1 MVNIKCNLKA
11 HIFESTDRKSTA
23 LMFSN
28 TFYISTYENK
38 TKFKKSNLMKQ
49 TVMNCRF
56 NTK

>member
-38 TKFKKSNLMKQ
+38 TKLKKIKSHETNSNELS
-49 TVMNCRF
+49 F
-56 NTK
+56 